1 MAKSKQTKTMG
12 QEVGQGP
19 ERGKAID
26 LAMSAI
32 EKQFGRGSIMRLD
45 EAPIMEVQTTEPVK
59 WKIRGGLSWKD
70 LRILIKET
78 LKLSVLSFFVKPWS
92 WFRKAEHPGEF

>member
-1 MAKSKQTKTMG
+1 MLFRSTGLGKRELVA
-12 QEVGQGP
+12 EIVGIRRQG
-19 ERGKAID
+19 D
-26 LAMSAI
+26 YL
-32 EKQFGRGSIMRLD
+32 
-45 EAPIMEVQTTEPVK
+45 IMEVETTEPVR

-92 WFRKAEHPGEF
+92 WFRKAAHPGEF

>member
-1 MAKSKQTKTMG
+1 MLFRSTGLGKRELIA
-12 QEVGQGP
+12 EIVGIRSQG
-19 ERGKAID
+19 D
-26 LAMSAI
+26 YL
-32 EKQFGRGSIMRLD
+32 
-45 EAPIMEVQTTEPVK
+45 IMEVETTEPVR

-92 WFRKAEHPGEF
+92 WFRKAEHPGDF

>member
-1 MAKSKQTKTMG
+1 MLFRSTGLGKRELVA
-12 QEVGQGP
+12 EIVGIRRQG
-19 ERGKAID
+19 D
-26 LAMSAI
+26 YL
-32 EKQFGRGSIMRLD
+32 
-45 EAPIMEVQTTEPVK
+45 IMEVETTEPVR

-92 WFRKAEHPGEF
+92 WFRNAEHPGEF